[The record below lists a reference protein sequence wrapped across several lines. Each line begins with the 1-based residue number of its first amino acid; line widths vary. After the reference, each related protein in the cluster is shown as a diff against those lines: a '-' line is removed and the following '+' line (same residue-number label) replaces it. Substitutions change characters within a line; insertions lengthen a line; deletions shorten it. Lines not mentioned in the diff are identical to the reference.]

1 MNGLLLVDK
10 PSGMTSHDVV
20 KRVRKIYR
28 TRKVGHAGTLDPLA
42 TGVLPI
48 AVGDGT
54 KLLQFLLVEEKSYR
68 ATCRLGLTT
77 DSLDADGQVLQ
88 ERPVPQLDRLA
99 IEAVCREFLGDI
111 EQIPPMH
118 SAIKQN
124 GKPLY
129 ELAHKGKTVA
139 RQARP
144 VRIDRLEVIAW
155 EAPLLTLEIA
165 CGKGTYIRSLVAD
178 MGEQLGCGAH
188 ISALCRLSCGDFRL
202 EECQRLEQ
210 LEALEQPEGALL
222 DLLAALRRYPVVDL
236 NPAAAGSIRF
246 GVPPQRGQV
255 TTDSEL
261 ISGARVRL
269 RANGQLAAVARYRPH
284 AYNNQQSDFELL
296 RVFVSH

>member
-1 MNGLLLVDK
+1 
-10 PSGMTSHDVV
+10 
-20 KRVRKIYR
+20 
-28 TRKVGHAGTLDPLA
+28 
-42 TGVLPI
+42 
-48 AVGDGT
+48 
-54 KLLQFLLVEEKSYR
+54 
-68 ATCRLGLTT
+68 LGLTT

-111 EQIPPMH
+111 MQIPPMH

-144 VRIDRLEVIAW
+144 VRIDRLEVVAW

-210 LEALEQPEGALL
+210 LEALEQPESALL

-246 GVPPQRGQV
+246 GVPPQQDQV

-269 RANGQLAAVARYRPH
+269 RANGQLAAVASYRPH
-284 AYNNQQSDFELL
+284 AYTKQQSDFELL